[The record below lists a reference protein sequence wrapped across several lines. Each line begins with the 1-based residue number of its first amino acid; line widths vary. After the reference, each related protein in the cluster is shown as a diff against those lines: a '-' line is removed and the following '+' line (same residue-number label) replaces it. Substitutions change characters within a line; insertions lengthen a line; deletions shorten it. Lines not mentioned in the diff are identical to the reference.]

1 LTSYSDVESERKPI
15 MYTLRNAGS
24 LIFALSFGS
33 LFGSDVHAQSLLAHP
48 GSSSSSLPST
58 ASSQVSAEQGAVL
71 RFSYDHSP
79 DAPGQPATDQP
90 SGGTITGTVTD
101 VDGAE
106 VAGAQVTLET
116 NASAPERTVT
126 ADAAGTFSFAA
137 VEPGTMK
144 LTISSAGFATWVDD
158 GVVLH
163 PGEAYEL
170 PPVTLKAASN
180 TEVEVVFS
188 RQDLAEEQMHEQEKQ
203 RVLGVFP
210 NFYVSYEKDAVPLTA
225 SQKFRLALRMS
236 LDPTA
241 FAIAG
246 VTAGVE
252 QSQNDFSGYGQGT
265 LGYAKRFGASFGDGF
280 TSILI
285 GDAILPSILHQDP
298 RYLYKGVGSIRSRAL
313 YAIAS
318 VVICRGDNGH
328 WQPNYSNVLG
338 NLASAGISNIYYPS
352 TDRNGPRLTIDNSLL
367 ITASG
372 AIGSLLEEFLIRKIS
387 IGVQP

>member
-1 LTSYSDVESERKPI
+1 MCI
-15 MYTLRNAGS
+15 LRNVGS
-24 LIFALSFGS
+24 SIFLLSLGS
-33 LFGSDVHAQSLLAHP
+33 LFGPNGHAQSLLAQP
-48 GSSSSSLPST
+48 SRSSSSLQSIAPT
-58 ASSQVSAEQGAVL
+58 LISADQGILL
-71 RFSYDHSP
+71 RAPYDHVP
-79 DAPGQPATDQP
+79 AATDHPATDQP
-90 SGGTITGTVTD
+90 PGGTIVGTVTD

-106 VAGAQVTLET
+106 VAGAHITLEM
-116 NASAPERTVT
+116 NDSRPERTLT
-126 ADAAGTFSFAA
+126 ADAEGSFSFAA

-144 LTISSAGFATWVDD
+144 LTVSSEGFSTWIEV
-158 GVVLH
+158 GAVLH
-163 PGEAYEL
+163 PGEIYEL
-170 PPVTLKAASN
+170 PPVILKPSTN

-188 RQDLAEEQMHEQEKQ
+188 RRDLAEEQMHAQEKQ

-210 NFYVSYEKDAVPLTA
+210 NFYVSYERNAVPLSA

-236 LDPTA
+236 LDPTT
-241 FAIAG
+241 FATSAL
-246 VTAGVE
+246 TAGIE
-252 QSQNDFSGYGQGT
+252 QSQHDFSGYGPGA
-265 LGYAKRFGASFGDGF
+265 LGFAKRFGASYGDGF
-280 TSILI
+280 TSMLI

-298 RYLYKGVGSIRSRAL
+298 RYLYKGTGSIRSRAL

-328 WQPNYSNVLG
+328 WQPNYSNVFG

-352 TDRNGPRLTIDNSLL
+352 TDRSGARLTIDNSLL